1 MRYVAALAALALTLA
16 ACGGDDSRPETLRL
30 LTHESFAVSDE
41 VFATFAEETGIEVEV
56 IRGGDAG
63 SMVTQA
69 ALTAGNPVAD
79 VIYGV
84 DTTFLSR
91 ALDAD
96 LFVPHEADGIED
108 VDPALLGSEDDLV
121 TPVNFGDVCLNYDRA
136 WFAERDLAVPE
147 TLEDLIAPEYE
158 GLLVVQ
164 NPATSSPGLAF
175 VLATIAHFGED
186 GWLDYWARLRDN
198 GVAVAQGW
206 EDAYFGQFTWGSGGD
221 GDRPLV
227 VSYASSPPAEV
238 LAAEEEV
245 DEAPTGVL
253 LDSCYRQ
260 IEFAGILAGTEHREE
275 AEQLIDFMLSTE
287 LQEDIPLQMFVF
299 PVNADAVLPDVF
311 VEHVELADEPL
322 ELAPDRV
329 GAARDDW
336 IEEWTDT
343 VLR

>member
-1 MRYVAALAALALTLA
+1 M
-16 ACGGDDSRPETLRL
+16 
-30 LTHESFAVSDE
+30 
-41 VFATFAEETGIEVEV
+41 
-56 IRGGDAG
+56 
-63 SMVTQA
+63 
-69 ALTAGNPVAD
+69 
-79 VIYGV
+79 
-84 DTTFLSR
+84 
-91 ALDAD
+91 
-96 LFVPHEADGIED
+96 
-108 VDPALLGSEDDLV
+108 
-121 TPVNFGDVCLNYDRA
+121 CLNYDRA